1 MEINMSKYVE
11 LQKEINLLN
20 AETAEK
26 RLQNLATLIK
36 EEKEKPTVRPE
47 FANNHIHTIYSFSPY
62 SPTAAV
68 YMARAEGLETA
79 GIMDHDSIGG
89 AEEFRLAGK
98 IAGIGTTCGME
109 CRVRL
114 DKTSLAGRRLNNP
127 DQQGIAYMAIHS
139 VPSTGFARLQEFFA
153 PLREKRNV
161 RNRKMLEKINELTSP
176 YGITLDF
183 DTDVVP
189 ISSYKDGGSV
199 TERHLLY
206 ALCKKIVSVKGRENC
221 VEFISKELKMPLSEK
236 QISQLTDKENPH
248 FLYDM
253 LGIMKANLVEKFY
266 IQASDECPDLADV
279 VKLADEVGAI
289 LCYPYLGDV
298 GESPT
303 GDKKAQKFEDD
314 FLDELFVMLK
324 NEGVKAITYM
334 PARNTAEQIERL
346 QGLCREYGMT
356 EISGEDVNSSRQSM
370 ICPQLAKPEFRHLV
384 DMAWT
389 LVEREKDFE

>member
-1 MEINMSKYVE
+1 MSKYIE
-11 LQKEINLLN
+11 LQKEISLLN
-20 AETAEK
+20 ADTAEE
-26 RLQNLATLIK
+26 RLNNLAKLIK
-36 EEKEKPTVRPE
+36 NETSSPEVKPE

-89 AEEFRLAGK
+89 AEEFRRAGE

-109 CRVRL
+109 CRVSIE
-114 DKTSLAGRRLNNP
+114 KTSLAGRRLNNP
-127 DQQGIAYMAIHS
+127 DQEGIAYMAIHS
-139 VPSTGFARLQEFFA
+139 VPRTGFKKLQEVFA
-153 PLREKRNV
+153 PLREKRNI
-161 RNRKMLEKINELTSP
+161 RNRKILANINALMSS
-176 YGITLDF
+176 YGIVLDF
-183 DTDVVP
+183 DKDVLP
-189 ISSYKDGGSV
+189 ISSFSDGGSV

-206 ALCKKIVSVKGRENC
+206 ALSKKIVDVKGRENTASF
-221 VEFISKELKMPLSEK
+221 VTDVMGIALAEK
-236 QISQLTDKENPH
+236 QKAQLTDPDNPH
-248 FLYDM
+248 FLYDL
-253 LGIMKANLVEKFY
+253 LGVMKARLVEKIY
-266 IQASDECPDLADV
+266 VPATDECLHLSEV

-314 FLDELFVMLK
+314 FLEELFEMLSC
-324 NEGVKAITYM
+324 EGVKAITYM
-334 PARNTAEQIERL
+334 PARNTPEQIARL
-346 QGLCREYGMT
+346 QALCRKYKMT

-389 LVEREKDFE
+389 LVKREKEF

>member
-1 MEINMSKYVE
+1 MSKYVE
-11 LQKEINLLN
+11 LKKEIDFLN
-20 AETAEK
+20 AETAKE
-26 RLQNLATLIK
+26 RLENLKSLI
-36 EEKEKPTVRPE
+36 ESETQKPEVKPD

-89 AEEFRLAGK
+89 AEEFRAAGE

-109 CRVRL
+109 CRVSL
-114 DKTSLAGRRLNNP
+114 EGTSLAGRRLNNP
-127 DQQGIAYMAIHS
+127 DQEGVAYMAIHS
-139 VPSTGFARLQEFFA
+139 VPKTGFARLQEVFA
-153 PLREKRNV
+153 PLRERRNN
-161 RNRKMLEKINELTSP
+161 RNKKMLANINSLMAP
-176 YGITLDF
+176 YGIALDF
-183 DTDVVP
+183 DRDVLP
-189 ISSYKDGGSV
+189 ISNFADGGSV

-206 ALCKKIVSVKGRENC
+206 ALSVKIVNVKGRENT
-221 VEFISKELKMPLSEK
+221 VPFITDVMGISLSEK
-236 QISQLTDKENPH
+236 QIAQLTDPENPH
-248 FLYDM
+248 FLYDI
-253 LGIMKANLVEKFY
+253 LGIMKARLVEKIY
-266 IQASDECPDLADV
+266 VPATDECLKLAEV

-314 FLDELFVMLK
+314 FLEDLFLMLK
-324 NEGVKAITYM
+324 EEGVKAVTYM
-334 PARNTAEQIERL
+334 PARNTPEQIARL
-346 QGLCREYGMT
+346 QALCRKYNMT

-370 ICPQLAKPEFRHLV
+370 ICPALKKPEFRHLV

-389 LVEREKDFE
+389 LVKREREF

>member
-1 MEINMSKYVE
+1 MSKYIE
-11 LQKEINLLN
+11 LQNELRLLN
-20 AETAEK
+20 ADTAEE
-26 RLQNLATLIK
+26 RLANLEALIK
-36 EEKEKPTVRPE
+36 NEKNHPEVKPE

-89 AEEFRLAGK
+89 AEEFRKAGK

-109 CRVRL
+109 CRVSIEG
-114 DKTSLAGRRLNNP
+114 TSLSGRRLNNP
-127 DQQGIAYMAIHS
+127 DQEGVAYMAIHS
-139 VPSTGFARLQEFFA
+139 VPCNGFARLQEFFA
-153 PLREKRNV
+153 PLRERRNV
-161 RNRKMLEKINELTSP
+161 RNRKMLEKINELMAP
-176 YGITLDF
+176 HGILLDF
-183 DTDVVP
+183 EKDVLS
-189 ISSYKDGGSV
+189 ISSFSDGGSV

-206 ALCKKIVSVKGRENC
+206 ALSKKIVSVKGRENC
-221 VEFISKELKMPLSEK
+221 VGFLTDGLGISLYEK
-236 QISQLTDKENPH
+236 QKAQLSDESNPH

-253 LGIMKANLVEKFY
+253 LGVMKSSLVEKIY
-266 IQASDECPDLADV
+266 IPATDECPRLSDI

-314 FLDELFVMLK
+314 FLEDLFVMLRE
-324 NEGVKAITYM
+324 EGVKAITYM
-334 PARNTAEQIERL
+334 PARNTPEQIERL
-346 QGLCREYGMT
+346 QGLCRKFGMT

-389 LVEREKDFE
+389 LVKREKEFE

>member
-1 MEINMSKYVE
+1 MSKYIE
-11 LQKEINLLN
+11 LQNEIRLLN
-20 AETAEK
+20 APTAKE
-26 RLQNLATLIK
+26 RLANLASLI
-36 EEKEKPTVRPE
+36 ENEKQKPEVKPE

-89 AEEFRLAGK
+89 AEEFRLAGE

-109 CRVRL
+109 CRVTL
-114 DKTSLAGRRLNNP
+114 EGTSLEGRRLNNP
-127 DQQGIAYMAIHS
+127 DQSGIAYMAIHS
-139 VPSTGFARLQEFFA
+139 VPRTAFARLQEFFA
-153 PLREKRNV
+153 PLRERRNV
-161 RNRKMLEKINELTSP
+161 RNKKMLAKINSLMSP
-176 YGITLDF
+176 FGITLDF
-183 DTDVVP
+183 DGDVLP
-189 ISSYKDGGSV
+189 ISNYSEGGSV

-206 ALCKKIVSVKGRENC
+206 ALSCKIAEVKGREGC
-221 VEFISKELKMPLSEK
+221 AEFVSESLGISLSEK
-236 QISQLTDKENPH
+236 QKTQLSDPENPH
-248 FLYDM
+248 FLYDL
-253 LGIMKANLVEKFY
+253 LGILKARLVEKIY
-266 IQASDECPDLADV
+266 VPATDECPSLSEA

-314 FLDELFVMLK
+314 FLEELFVML
-324 NEGVKAITYM
+324 NEEGVRAITYM
-334 PARNTAEQIERL
+334 PARNTPEQIERL
-346 QGLCREYGMT
+346 QGLCRKYNMT

-384 DMAWT
+384 SMAWT
-389 LVEREKDFE
+389 LVEREKQF

>member
-1 MEINMSKYVE
+1 MSKYVE
-11 LQKEINLLN
+11 LQEEIRLLN
-20 AETAEK
+20 ADTAAERLENLKSLISKETEPPVVK
-26 RLQNLATLIK
+26 
-36 EEKEKPTVRPE
+36 PE

-62 SPTAAV
+62 SPTAAI

-89 AEEFRLAGK
+89 AEEFRAAGE
-98 IAGIGTTCGME
+98 ILGMGTTCGME
-109 CRVRL
+109 CRV
-114 DKTSLAGRRLNNP
+114 SLAKTKMAERRLNNP
-127 DQQGIAYMAIHS
+127 DQTGVAYMAIHS
-139 VPSTGFARLQEFFA
+139 VPKTGFARLQAVFA

-161 RNRKMLEKINELTSP
+161 RNKKMLANINELMSP

-183 DTDVVP
+183 EADVLP
-189 ISSYKDGGSV
+189 TSSFSDGGSV

-206 ALCKKIVSVKGRENC
+206 ALSKKITEQKGREH
-221 VEFISKELKMPLSEK
+221 VAEFLTDTLEIPLSKK
-236 QISQLTDKENPH
+236 QADQLSDPENPH
-248 FLYDM
+248 FLYDL
-253 LGIMKANLVEKFY
+253 LGIMKSRLVEKIY
-266 IQASDECPDLADV
+266 IPATDECLYLDEV

-314 FLDELFVMLK
+314 FLEELFEMLSA
-324 NEGVKAITYM
+324 EGVKAITYM
-334 PARNTAEQIERL
+334 PARNTPEQIARL
-346 QGLCREYGMT
+346 QALCRKYKMT

-370 ICPQLAKPEFRHLV
+370 ICEALKKPEFRHLV

-389 LVEREKDFE
+389 LVEREKNF

>member
-1 MEINMSKYVE
+1 
-11 LQKEINLLN
+11 
-20 AETAEK
+20 
-26 RLQNLATLIK
+26 
-36 EEKEKPTVRPE
+36 
-47 FANNHIHTIYSFSPY
+47 
-62 SPTAAV
+62 
-68 YMARAEGLETA
+68 
-79 GIMDHDSIGG
+79 
-89 AEEFRLAGK
+89 
-98 IAGIGTTCGME
+98 
-109 CRVRL
+109 
-114 DKTSLAGRRLNNP
+114 
-127 DQQGIAYMAIHS
+127 
-139 VPSTGFARLQEFFA
+139 
-153 PLREKRNV
+153 
-161 RNRKMLEKINELTSP
+161 
-176 YGITLDF
+176 
-183 DTDVVP
+183 
-189 ISSYKDGGSV
+189 
-199 TERHLLY
+199 
-206 ALCKKIVSVKGRENC
+206 
-221 VEFISKELKMPLSEK
+221 MPLSEK

-370 ICPQLAKPEFRHLV
+370 ICTQLSKPEFRHLV